1 MNVNTSNDSSPN
13 DAASGN
19 ATTTRNG
26 SDDTPA
32 ASRVASRNLIAW
44 LALAVAAIAL
54 AQVAFQGFTGPDED
68 SARSFQAEQF
78 DQLRESLHGIRQAA
92 DSHETRIAEMTG
104 SADGLQARMQ
114 GIENQLE
121 ERLQRLEMMQTRL
134 GTLEGSMAELRGISS
149 GLRDSWLL
157 AEAEYYMQIANVQLQ
172 LAGNPKLAT
181 LALQLADEKLA
192 QLANPA
198 LSGVR
203 RALADELQ
211 ALEAIEHPDVE
222 GIAHTLSSLAA
233 AVDSLPLNQDIDVPD
248 AAPVDVDPELTGMDR
263 MLASLKRTAS
273 EIVSV
278 RRSDENVRPLIAPE
292 AQYFLRAN
300 LNLQFQ
306 AARIALL
313 RSEQELYDQSLS
325 DAATWLNRYYD
336 ADSAPVRSA
345 LQTID
350 ELRQEVSPVAFPDLS
365 GSLRLLREYRVL
377 SAASPQPARS
387 GAADADNGEPQ

>member
-1 MNVNTSNDSSPN
+1 
-13 DAASGN
+13 
-19 ATTTRNG
+19 
-26 SDDTPA
+26 
-32 ASRVASRNLIAW
+32 
-44 LALAVAAIAL
+44 
-54 AQVAFQGFTGPDED
+54 
-68 SARSFQAEQF
+68 
-78 DQLRESLHGIRQAA
+78 
-92 DSHETRIAEMTG
+92 
-104 SADGLQARMQ
+104 
-114 GIENQLE
+114 
-121 ERLQRLEMMQTRL
+121 
-134 GTLEGSMAELRGISS
+134 MAELRGISS